1 LGSTIGEAT
10 VPVIVGVAMVATN
23 ALAFNY
29 SILVCVLV
37 FVSLYIS
44 VHLLV
49 VRGHFKSHYDQA
61 KNADAE
67 STDIEI
73 IITLNPFL
81 AVGMTSEHGSESIH
95 SA

>member
-29 SILVCVLV
+29 TILVCVLV

-49 VRGHFKSHYDQA
+49 VRGYFKSHYGRA
-61 KNADAE
+61 KNGDE
-67 STDIEI
+67 PTDIEI